1 MGNITL
7 LTNIVDMIFTISY
20 KVIHRRERA
29 VIMEKTQ
36 LIEEREQLKL
46 LLTQEEFYYDHLPQ
60 RRQMAIIGIV
70 LDALVTIAILWLS
83 LAIAGGAFGLVVGPI
98 CLVLWGIWVLATWK
112 RIGPDV
118 KLLKK
123 EVFHTETVKS
133 KNKQEKLRKQIEE
146 LQKQID
152 EIPVMKWMP

>member
-1 MGNITL
+1 MGTVWCSPVGLPADGAGNC
-7 LTNIVDMIFTISY
+7 
-20 KVIHRRERA
+20 RRERA

-46 LLTQEEFYYDHLPQ
+46 LLTQEEFYCDHIPQ
-60 RRQMAIIGIV
+60 RRQMAAIGIV
-70 LDALVTIAILWLS
+70 LDLLVTLAILGLI
-83 LAIAGGAFGLVVGPI
+83 AGIAGGAFGIVVAPI
-98 CLVLWGIWVLATWK
+98 CLVFWGIWVFTTWK

-123 EVFHTETVKS
+123 DAYYTETVKS
-133 KNKQEKLRKQIEE
+133 KNKQEKLKKQIDE

-152 EIPVMKWMP
+152 DIPVMKWMP